1 MGSADVIGIGMISN
15 WARERVIRASEG
27 LAVTLCSGP
36 GATWKEPE
44 RNRFVRGSIVGLRWG
59 LGLGPATMGIE
70 GPGIDR
76 RWYFGSGMGRMG
88 GDVHMETDR
97 CLCIPSGINSTAIPH

>member
-1 MGSADVIGIGMISN
+1 VGSADVIGIGMISN

-70 GPGIDR
+70 KPGIDR
-76 RWYFGSGMGRMG
+76 
-88 GDVHMETDR
+88 
-97 CLCIPSGINSTAIPH
+97 